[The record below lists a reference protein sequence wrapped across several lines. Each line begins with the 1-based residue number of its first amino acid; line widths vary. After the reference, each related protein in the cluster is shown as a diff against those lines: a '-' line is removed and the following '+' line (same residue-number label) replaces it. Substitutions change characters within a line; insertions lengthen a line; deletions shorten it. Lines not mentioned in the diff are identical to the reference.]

1 MNHGY
6 TKIKNSITYHLDKF
20 LKDSNI
26 LLITGLSGAGKTTL
40 SKELQEQLK
49 KSGRENVIVCELDK
63 VLGIYFHEDS
73 NEVDYNKL
81 IKYINKCK
89 EDKDHIYIIEGVH
102 MWLLDYYD
110 QLELPLI
117 ILVSNMI
124 KCIYNVW
131 KRSGIINKQQIKQYI
146 RYNREFRRYKKI
158 IKEVN
163 Q

>member
-1 MNHGY
+1 
-6 TKIKNSITYHLDKF
+6 
-20 LKDSNI
+20 
-26 LLITGLSGAGKTTL
+26 
-40 SKELQEQLK
+40 
-49 KSGRENVIVCELDK
+49 
-63 VLGIYFHEDS
+63 
-73 NEVDYNKL
+73 
-81 IKYINKCK
+81 
-89 EDKDHIYIIEGVH
+89 

-158 IKEVN
+158 IEEVN